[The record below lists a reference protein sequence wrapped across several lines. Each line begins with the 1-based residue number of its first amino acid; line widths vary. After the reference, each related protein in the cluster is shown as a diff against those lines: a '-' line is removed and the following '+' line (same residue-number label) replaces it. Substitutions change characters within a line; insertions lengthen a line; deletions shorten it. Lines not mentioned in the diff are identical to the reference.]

1 MRSRAIRL
9 DLDRILGAGFVIFV
23 LVFLFAPAA
32 IMVLFAFEASSRW
45 TFPMTGLS
53 LRWFEKAI
61 GGQGF
66 PDALLTSVIAAVIS
80 GLLAGTIGTA
90 AAFGLQHFRP
100 SRRQVASLI
109 TMLPATFP
117 PLMLGI
123 GMIVLI
129 RSVGFRPGLAT
140 IILAHTIIGVP
151 FVISTVGA
159 QLDRFDFSLLEA
171 ARDLGA
177 SGARAA
183 RDVIYPLVR
192 AAVVG
197 SFFLSAALSVEE
209 FVVTFF
215 VKGDDTT
222 VPILMW
228 GLMRLGIDSTINALA
243 ALVLFATVG
252 LAIIANRATKVEL

>member
-1 MRSRAIRL
+1 MRIGTFRV
-9 DLDRILGAGFVIFV
+9 DFGRILAGLFIVLV

-32 IMVLFAFEASSRW
+32 VMVLFAFEASSRW

-61 GGQGF
+61 TGQGF
-66 PDALLTSVIAAVIS
+66 PDALTTSVIAAVIS
-80 GLLAGTIGTA
+80 GVLAGTIGTA
-90 AAFGLQHFRP
+90 AAFGLQHMRP
-100 SRRQVASLI
+100 SRRQAAGIV

-129 RSVGFRPGLAT
+129 RSIGWQPGLVT
-140 IILAHTIIGVP
+140 IILAHTIIGIP

-159 QLDRFDFSLLEA
+159 QLDRFDFTLLEA

-177 SGARAA
+177 TGVRAA
-183 RDVIYPLVR
+183 RDVIFPLVR
-192 AAVVG
+192 AAIVG
-197 SFFLSAALSVEE
+197 AFFLSAALSIEE

-252 LAIIANRATKVEL
+252 LAIIANRVTKVEV

>member
-1 MRSRAIRL
+1 MKIGRFRI
-9 DLDRILGAGFVIFV
+9 DFGRILAAVFIVVVII
-23 LVFLFAPAA
+23 FLFAPAA
-32 IMVLFAFEASSRW
+32 IMVLFSFEASSRW

-53 LRWFEKAI
+53 LRWYEKAVT
-61 GGQGF
+61 GQGF
-66 PDALLTSVIAAVIS
+66 PGALMTSVIAAVIS
-80 GLLAGTIGTA
+80 GILAGTIGTA
-90 AAFGLQHFRP
+90 AAFGLQHMRP
-100 SRRQVASLI
+100 SQRQAAGIV

-123 GMIVLI
+123 GMIVLVRAI
-129 RSVGFRPGLAT
+129 GMTPGLVT
-140 IILAHTIIGVP
+140 IILAHTIIGIP

-177 SGARAA
+177 TGARAA
-183 RDVIYPLVR
+183 RDVIFPLVR
-192 AAVVG
+192 AAIVG

-252 LAIIANRATKVEL
+252 LAIIANRVTKVEV

>member
-1 MRSRAIRL
+1 MSIRL
-9 DLDRILGAGFVIFV
+9 GRLDPERILGAIFV
-23 LVFLFAPAA
+23 FAVVIFLFAPAV
-32 IMVLFAFEASSRW
+32 IMVLFAFEASERW

-61 GGQGF
+61 TGEGF
-66 PDALLTSVIAAVIS
+66 GVALRNSLLVAVVS

-100 SRRQVASLI
+100 SRRQIAGLVV
-109 TMLPATFP
+109 MLPATVP
-117 PLMLGI
+117 GLMLGI
-123 GMIVLI
+123 GMIVLL
-129 RSVGFRPGLAT
+129 RSVGGEPGLVM
-140 IILAHTIIGVP
+140 IILAHTILGVP

-159 QLDRFDFSLLEA
+159 QLDRFDFTLLEA

-177 SGARAA
+177 SSIRAG
-183 RDVIYPLVR
+183 RDVIFPLVR
-192 AAVVG
+192 AAIVG

-215 VKGDDTT
+215 VKGDETT
-222 VPILMW
+222 VPILIW
-228 GLMRLGIDSTINALA
+228 GLMRLGVDSTINALA

-252 LAIIANRATKVEL
+252 LAIIANRVTRVEL